1 MGIKEFFSGI
11 KDAINPA
18 KMISDTIIDVAGGA
32 ADIVDR
38 FIENPEEKQKA
49 KQEFRE
55 FVLAKR
61 ELVADKEAAILVDR
75 QSARG
80 MAGVHGKLQ
89 KTFAIVFLIGF
100 LALVVG
106 EFAFI
111 GMIIY
116 WETKGTAP
124 LSDWAKTLIATLLS
138 GVLGYMV
145 SMLKEITGFLFGGS
159 AGGDDVSAQLGAAIQ
174 NATGGDQPKPTDN

>member
-1 MGIKEFFSGI
+1 MGIFDKL
-11 KDAINPA
+11 KDKLNPA
-18 KMISDTIIDVAGGA
+18 KIITETVMEVADGA

-38 FIENPEEKQKA
+38 FVQNPEEKEAALQA
-49 KQEFRE
+49 LRE
-55 FVLAKR
+55 FKLAER
-61 ELVADKEAAILVDR
+61 EIAADKEAALLADR

-80 MAGVHGKLQ
+80 MAGIHGKLQ
-89 KTFAIVFLIGF
+89 KTFSMVFLVGF

-111 GMIIY
+111 GLIIY
-116 WETKGTAP
+116 WETTGTAP

-159 AGGDDVSAQLGAAIQ
+159 AGGDDVTAQLGDAIQ
-174 NATGGDQPKPTDN
+174 NATGGRKEE